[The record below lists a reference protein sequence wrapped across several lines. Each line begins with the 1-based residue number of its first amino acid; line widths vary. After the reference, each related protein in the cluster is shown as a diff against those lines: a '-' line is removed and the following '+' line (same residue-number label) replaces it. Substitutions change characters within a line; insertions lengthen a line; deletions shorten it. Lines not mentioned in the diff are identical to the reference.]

1 MSDRLRAALAP
12 LLVGL
17 DADGYD
23 ATVRETPSEVHV
35 EIVARSASCADC
47 LTPPSVMVP
56 MITSLLRDAGFQQ
69 ELVLRYPASAS
80 GR

>member
-1 MSDRLRAALAP
+1 MNDRLRQALAP

-23 ATVRETPSEVHV
+23 ARVREMGKQVYV
-35 EIVARSASCADC
+35 EIVARDGSCSDC
-47 LTPPSVMVP
+47 LSPRAVMEP

-69 ELVLRYPASAS
+69 ELVLTYPAAE
-80 GR
+80 